1 MTLFKRVKVPQPA
14 PITTKAEIGN
24 ITSSVYIANKSVGS
38 VLLDA
43 LSFYT
48 DGYKYSKAYK
58 SGQWNGK
65 IRFGKYAAPYFI
77 FPTGLLAK
85 VLNILAKNNIK
96 TILDDKRS
104 KPAPAFSL
112 EYFGAPLREYQ
123 EEVIEACVRGQ
134 RGIVQAA
141 TGGGKTLIFIKLI
154 QTLGV
159 NTLIIVKSLDLMVQT
174 ADRIIEALNIDSVGI
189 IGAGENSPAPIT
201 IATFQ
206 SLLSMK
212 EACPQ
217 EYKALVEKFGMLIV
231 DEAHAVNSKAKA
243 FQSVVESIPA
253 YYRFA
258 FTATPKRQEIE
269 NATDTSII
277 AFFGPIISN
286 VTRKELVN
294 SGYLVDCTVYNIP
307 VPKVSGAT
315 REDYLLTH
323 SSPQEA
329 YHAAWEDYI
338 LNNEARYLIIQNIVQ
353 THKED
358 QLLII
363 CNSVVLAKKISDI
376 LHLPLVTGEDDKVY
390 RSNIYTKFRSGEIKM
405 LVASNI
411 YSEGIDFPKLKVMIF
426 AESFKSPIL
435 LIQRLG
441 RTMRIDGEKDE
452 GIVYDLA
459 DVHAPFFD
467 EQAAYRKEIYKRE
480 DITCMI
486 PTYLNELLP

>member
-1 MTLFKRVKVPQPA
+1 MTLFKKVRIPQPA
-14 PITTKAEIGN
+14 QITTKAEIGN

-48 DGYKYSKAYK
+48 DGYQYSRAYK

-65 IRFGKYAAPYFI
+65 IRFGKYSPPYFI

-96 TILDDKRS
+96 TILDDKRH
-104 KPAPAFSL
+104 KPVQAFSL
-112 EYFGAPLREYQ
+112 EYSGAPLRDYQ
-123 EEVIEACVRGQ
+123 EEVISTCITAQ

-159 NTLIIVKSLDLMVQT
+159 NTLIIVKSIDLMIQT
-174 ADRIIEALNIDSVGI
+174 ADRIVESLNIESVGI

-243 FQSVVESIPA
+243 FQSVIESIPA

-269 NATDTSII
+269 NATDTSIV

-286 VTRKELVN
+286 ITRRELVN

-307 VPKVSGAT
+307 IPKMSVAT
-315 REDYLLTH
+315 REEYLLTH
-323 SSPQEA
+323 GSPQEA
-329 YHAAWEDYI
+329 YRAAWEDCI
-338 LNNEARYLIIQNIVQ
+338 LNNEKRYTIIQNIINK
-353 THKED
+353 HKDD
-358 QLLII
+358 QLLVI
-363 CNSVVLAKKISDI
+363 CNSVVLAKKIADI
-376 LHLPLVTGEDDKVY
+376 TGIPLVTGEDDKLY
-390 RSNIYTKFRSGEIKM
+390 RSNIYTSFRSGEIRM

-452 GIVYDLA
+452 GVVYDLA
-459 DVHAPFFD
+459 DIHAPFFD
-467 EQAAYRKEIYKRE
+467 EQAASRKEIYKRE
-480 DITCMI
+480 DITCTI
-486 PTYLNELLP
+486 PTYLDELLS